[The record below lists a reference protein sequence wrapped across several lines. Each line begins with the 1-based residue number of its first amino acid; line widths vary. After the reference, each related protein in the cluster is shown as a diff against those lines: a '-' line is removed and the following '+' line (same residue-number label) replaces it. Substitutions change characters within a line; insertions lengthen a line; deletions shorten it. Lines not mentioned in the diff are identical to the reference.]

1 MTLIVLMEEGAMS
14 IFAVSFFARP
24 LHNLF
29 LQIIIFQ
36 SMVPKSLYF
45 GDTFLFAVKYM
56 TQQNHHCE
64 PGGMMNSSNLTDARS
79 ECSRDSSC
87 IMFYEERKG
96 GSFQS
101 SLSNSSF
108 YNCTASTTIKQGCRQ
123 NDILYKKGNINN

>member
-1 MTLIVLMEEGAMS
+1 
-14 IFAVSFFARP
+14 
-24 LHNLF
+24 
-29 LQIIIFQ
+29 
-36 SMVPKSLYF
+36 
-45 GDTFLFAVKYM
+45 
-56 TQQNHHCE
+56 
-64 PGGMMNSSNLTDARS
+64 MNSSNVTDARI

-123 NDILYKKGNINN
+123 NDILYKKGNIDNLSGFKMTFTTLYDISIDN